1 MNPLS
6 IRLKLTAW
14 YFAVLIVTFVLFGI
28 VAFFAMQQGIET
40 TVDEGL
46 RDQVSGIQELMRNVQ
61 PEGPEKLEE
70 ELREH
75 SEVRAEGDFS
85 QISDGEG
92 HWLFRSQLMRR
103 FDIPLHDAGKPSYYD
118 IEIKSLP
125 LRILASEVHLGGQTY
140 VVQVAAPMDDFYDA
154 LDHFKWVLL
163 LFSPFLLALASAGGY
178 WMSRRALTPFDE
190 ITQAARNINSRNLS
204 SRLTVPQSGDEL
216 QRLSETLNGMLER
229 LDAAFKR
236 ITQFTADASHEL
248 RTPVALMRTTAEL
261 SLRKS
266 RSESEYHEALT
277 QILGDL
283 EKTSV
288 LVERLMLLGRAD
300 VGVETLARAPVNLGD
315 SLREACEKGRTLAAA
330 KQIIIR
336 EQIASKPV
344 VVAGDTHAV
353 YRLFLILL
361 DNAVKYTPPGGQI
374 SVSLTSGPD
383 FAVIEVQDT
392 GIGIGAAD
400 LPHIFERFYRA
411 DRARSRELGGAG
423 LGLSI
428 ARWIAEAH
436 GGSIHVQSTLG
447 AGSVFQVRLPV

>member
-1 MNPLS
+1 MKPLS
-6 IRLKLTAW
+6 IRFKLTAW

-46 RDQVSGIQELMRNVQ
+46 RDQANGIQELMKNAM
-61 PEGPEKLEE
+61 PEGRERLRE

-85 QISDGEG
+85 QISDGDG
-92 HWLFRSQLMRR
+92 HWLFRSQLMRH
-103 FDIPLHDAGKPSYYD
+103 FDIPLHDAGKPSYYNT
-118 IEIKSLP
+118 EIKSLP
-125 LRILASEVHLGGQTY
+125 LRILASEIHLGGQTY

-154 LDHFKWVLL
+154 LNRFKWVLL

-190 ITQAARNINSRNLS
+190 ITRAARNINSRNLS

-266 RSESEYHEALT
+266 RSESEYQEALT

-288 LVERLMLLGRAD
+288 LVERLMLLARAD
-300 VGVETLARAPVNLGD
+300 VGAETLERVSVNLGD
-315 SLREACEKGRTLAAA
+315 DLREACEKGSTLAAA

-336 EQIASKPV
+336 EQIPSGPV
-344 VVAGDTHAV
+344 IVPGDPHALH
-353 YRLFLILL
+353 RLFLILL

-383 FAVIEVQDT
+383 SAVIEVQDT